1 MTEAPRPFRYET
13 IAISEESTVVAE
25 FVPDAA
31 SVQDA
36 AYQSEDALERA
47 FIRQLQAQAYDYL
60 PLTSEAELIANLR
73 FQLEKL
79 NKVSLSDAEWERFF
93 ATAIAGANDG
103 IIEKTTRI
111 QQDHVQVLK
120 RDDGTTKNMYLIDK
134 ANIHN
139 NALQV
144 INQYEVEG
152 ARANRYDVTVL
163 VNCLPMVHIELKRR
177 GVDIR
182 EVYRRHVRGAGDGSK
197 G

>member
-1 MTEAPRPFRYET
+1 MTEASRPFRYET

-25 FVPDAA
+25 FVPDVA

-103 IIEKTTRI
+103 PASSRTMCR
-111 QQDHVQVLK
+111 
-120 RDDGTTKNMYLIDK
+120 
-134 ANIHN
+134 
-139 NALQV
+139 
-144 INQYEVEG
+144 
-152 ARANRYDVTVL
+152 
-163 VNCLPMVHIELKRR
+163 C
-177 GVDIR
+177 
-182 EVYRRHVRGAGDGSK
+182 
-197 G
+197 